1 MGKKMP
7 FKILFWGKDIKALK
21 SFFIRFG
28 FCDIFIFN

>member
-21 SFFIRFG
+21 SFFYQIW
-28 FCDIFIFN
+28 IL